1 MSDKHF
7 TASTAVKEAGI
18 TYRQLDHWCRTG
30 LVVAAKPAKGSGSQ
44 RAYSEHNISM
54 LKLVKWLGD
63 AGLDHAL
70 IRRIIK
76 SIENAD
82 NLEGYLIVSPDQIAL
97 KHSHFAAMKGLY
109 TNSLVLKIPTV

>member
-1 MSDKHF
+1 MSNTHVS
-7 TASTAVKEAGI
+7 ASTAVKETGI

-30 LVVAAKPAKGSGSQ
+30 LVEPAKPAEGSGSQ
-44 RAYSEHNISM
+44 RAYSEHNISI

-63 AGLDHAL
+63 VGLDHAL

-76 SIENAD
+76 SIENVD
-82 NLEGYLIVSPDQIAL
+82 SLEGYLIVSPDQIVL

-109 TNSLVLKIPTV
+109 INCLVLKIPTV